1 MAYSNSLAK
10 SYADW
15 REKLKFVSVSAEQLQ
30 VKLPNLAK
38 VFDYLLKVA
47 KQESLSFDQLKL
59 FYAELCANM
68 EAITAFFKDEKQ
80 IFADVYKLYLEGL
93 SEEDIDEVRSNCQTG
108 IFTLPP
114 TDGNARVKNK
124 ADEYRQGQ
132 IKTRL
137 FSLWQEKT
145 GTRTPREWSS
155 RYKLPILSMVQK
167 GEYDSAQKAFETLN
181 RNNPTRAEIEDALA
195 FLQTAKFF
203 DDLNDESK
211 RQKTFVDRVVGNY
224 SVVLKDA
231 TKLQNDLDRLSI
243 EPYDW
248 HGHPGVNS
256 RIIELAKAEYDAG
269 GSDAAL
275 SVIDDMDDDTL
286 KMYLKRL
293 VRENMT
299 VGLEIIRENNNDE

>member
-1 MAYSNSLAK
+1 
-10 SYADW
+10 
-15 REKLKFVSVSAEQLQ
+15 VSISAEQL
-30 VKLPNLAK
+30 PNLAR
-38 VFDYLLKVA
+38 VFDYLLKIA
-47 KQESLSFDQLKL
+47 KQENLSFDQLKL

-93 SEEDIDEVRSNCQTG
+93 SEEDIDAVKGNCQTG
-108 IFTLPP
+108 MFILSP
-114 TDGNARVKNK
+114 TDCNTRVKNK

-132 IKTRL
+132 IKTQL
-137 FSLWQEKT
+137 FSMWQEKT

-167 GEYDSAQKAFETLN
+167 DEYDFARKAFETLN
-181 RNNPTRAEIEDALA
+181 RNNPTKAEIEDALA

-211 RQKTFVDRVVGNY
+211 RRKTFVDRVVGKY
-224 SVVLKDA
+224 SVVLKDT

-248 HGHPGVNS
+248 HSHNGVNS
-256 RIIELAKAEYDAG
+256 RIIELAQAEYDAG

-275 SVIDDMDDDTL
+275 SVIDGMDDATL

-299 VGLEIIRENNNDE
+299 VGLEIIRGNDND